1 MESTASRAA
10 LLLSAVSFIL
20 ALAAIAGCDSSD
32 DGGALPVAGDD
43 SATTDRD
50 TPVSLS
56 LIANDVAVAPA
67 TLDVRSLD
75 LDPARPGAQPYL
87 MTSAGDYFLDCL
99 GDVRFTPASGF
110 SGDATAEYTVAD
122 DRGRLAEP
130 ARIVITVRDKVPSI
144 YF

>member
-1 MESTASRAA
+1 MESTTSRAV

-20 ALAAIAGCDSSD
+20 ALAAIAGCDSID
-32 DGGALPVAGDD
+32 DAGALPIAADD

-67 TLDVRSLD
+67 ALDVRSVD
-75 LDPARPGAQPYL
+75 LDPARPGPQQYL

-99 GDVRFTPASGF
+99 GGVRFTPASGF
-110 SGDATAEYTVAD
+110 SGDASAEYTVAD

-130 ARIVITVRDKVPSI
+130 GRIVITVRD
-144 YF
+144 